1 MTDNPDSDGNQAFD
15 TLLDA
20 YLSFDAPAASEVR
33 IGQIVAN
40 RGGEL
45 LVDIGAK
52 SEGIIPSAEYES
64 LNPAQRALL
73 AIGNQVRVYVV
84 DPEDDQGNI
93 ILSYVKAAED
103 DDWARAAAYLTSGEL
118 TVCDVLSY
126 NRGGLL
132 ARFGTLRGFIPTSQL
147 GFNNRVSRG
156 HSTEDRLRS
165 LVGRS
170 CTVKV
175 LEVDRQRG
183 RLILSELEADKVL
196 RDHRRAK
203 RLAELQIGHVYDGTV
218 INLTAFGAFINL
230 GGIEGL
236 VHLSELSWKHVDKP
250 GDFLKVG
257 QKVKVAILD
266 LDLERE
272 RVTLS
277 MKQVEGD
284 PWQRIDT
291 LYRVGQL
298 VEVTI
303 TQLTPYGAF
312 AQINDAYRFGGLIHI
327 SELADAHVKS
337 PDEVVRKGQSL
348 TARIIRLDE
357 GQRQIGLSIRQVFSN
372 KYLDSDLAGGA
383 EFPSA

>member
-1 MTDNPDSDGNQAFD
+1 MTDNPDSDGSQAFD

-52 SEGIIPSAEYES
+52 SEGIIPATEYES
-64 LNPAQRALL
+64 LNQAQRALL
-73 AIGNQVRVYVV
+73 TVGNQVRVYVV

-93 ILSYVKAAED
+93 ILSYLKAAED
-103 DDWARAAAYLTSGEL
+103 DDWARAEAYLESGEL
-118 TVCDVLSY
+118 AVCDVLGY

-132 ARFGTLRGFIPTSQL
+132 ARFGALRGFIPASQL

-156 HSTEDRLRS
+156 NSTEEQLRG

-175 LEVDRQRG
+175 LEVDRNRG
-183 RLILSELEADKVL
+183 RLILSELEADKIL

-203 RLAELQIGHVYDGTV
+203 RLAELQIGHVYEGTI
-218 INLTAFGAFINL
+218 INLTAFGAFVNL

-236 VHLSELSWKHVDKP
+236 VHLSELSWKHVDRP
-250 GDFLKVG
+250 GDLLKVG

-266 LDLERE
+266 LDHERE

-284 PWQRIDT
+284 PWERIDS

-327 SELADAHVKS
+327 SELSETHVKS

-357 GQRQIGLSIRQVFSN
+357 SQRQIGLSIKQVFSDR
-372 KYLDSDLAGGA
+372 YLDSDLTGGVNTQ
-383 EFPSA
+383 SV